1 MHSQEDQTISQPG
14 ALSIQEINYTGN
26 GSSSSSM
33 VEVSNNDLDQY
44 HVGDENEELYETVA
58 NRVTNQM
65 ENDTESENAEWTED
79 APRAEDWQEDAEH
92 GEEIWHQ
99 YTEDRLNESSEDEY
113 EESWQENID
122 RMQPHD
128 TPEGSADNTHEEVHE
143 YWQEDDSQEAVH
155 IWQNES
161 LDSLQNQQ
169 PFTVRRVNRF
179 ILPDD
184 DNVYSMELRELLR
197 RSLTIIK
204 SICRKCA
211 HEIIYVNSIT
221 FILQEKCLKSS
232 Q

>member
-1 MHSQEDQTISQPG
+1 MHSQEDQTISQSG

-26 GSSSSSM
+26 GLSSSSM
-33 VEVSNNDLDQY
+33 VEVSNNDIDQH
-44 HVGDENEELYETVA
+44 HVDDENELYEASA

-65 ENDTESENAEWTED
+65 EHDTESENAEWTED
-79 APRAEDWQEDAEH
+79 ATQAEDWQEDAEH

-113 EESWQENID
+113 EESWQENVD
-122 RMQPHD
+122 RLQPHD
-128 TPEGSADNTHEEVHE
+128 TPEGSADNTHEEAHE
-143 YWQEDDSQEAVH
+143 YWREDDSQEAVP
-155 IWQNES
+155 IWQDES

-169 PFTVRRVNRF
+169 SFTVRRVNRF

-197 RSLTIIK
+197 RSLLIIK
-204 SICRKCA
+204 CLCRKHA
-211 HEIIYVNSIT
+211 HKIIYANAII